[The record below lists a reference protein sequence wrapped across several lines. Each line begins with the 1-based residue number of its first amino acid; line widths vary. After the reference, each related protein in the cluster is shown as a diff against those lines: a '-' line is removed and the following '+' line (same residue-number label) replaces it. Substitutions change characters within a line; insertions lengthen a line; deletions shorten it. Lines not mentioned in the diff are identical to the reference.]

1 MEAHKQSVNTQSEN
15 DEIIDEMTNTSDSD
29 ELAMQEDHSVT
40 AATRPNFES
49 NTSLSNHP
57 LPYHNPIHLAIQQPL
72 NGLNI
77 YPVSFTD
84 SQSASL
90 ITDNR
95 NAANYEGIS
104 TNPPPP
110 ITISLYSDIQRSA
123 AAIHGDPQALPL
135 SVIPLT
141 DYPENE
147 YMPPPFRAPVLSV
160 PSSNTT
166 NNVTNNNSSEPM
178 NSSLQ
183 QTITNIQTAAKGE
196 SMQTVKKGGR
206 RRLNE
211 NACGNLANNTPE
223 TLAPKKRG
231 RKRKDGSNDIIGGKT
246 KDTLQEASRQSINAS
261 KLENSE
267 MNIDKAQ
274 KRNSEISNQ
283 SLNAVAELENVN
295 AEEKKKRRRPRKK
308 IGEKSDETID
318 NTTNDTKKHGSIT
331 KKSSA
336 AKKEN
341 MEELLCKQKSRM
353 AFPKGTFLI
362 RYCDLE
368 TLDCDQIWCVDNHHM
383 LLKYRLSSHIEG
395 KRRLY
400 LKSQPERFIG
410 WKCEEPWHFYELTIL
425 ERDRDGSK
433 VLVLYPDAKELAEC
447 REKARRQKQIAE
459 EMKRGLGTSRNS
471 GDIKEDFNVT
481 EENLI
486 KQTDIKD
493 RLLHKEG
500 NMEVEMVD
508 EAEKA
513 VERFILIPDNEYTE
527 TNDEHSGEGFSIENP
542 MEEEII
548 VTEDE
553 EDE

>member
-29 ELAMQEDHSVT
+29 ELAMQEVSQ
-40 AATRPNFES
+40 
-49 NTSLSNHP
+49 
-57 LPYHNPIHLAIQQPL
+57 LAIQQPL
-72 NGLNI
+72 NGLNL

-95 NAANYEGIS
+95 NAANYEEIS
-104 TNPPPP
+104 TNSPPP

-160 PSSNTT
+160 PTSNT
-166 NNVTNNNSSEPM
+166 TNNNSSEPM

-246 KDTLQEASRQSINAS
+246 KDTLQKASRQSINAS

-267 MNIDKAQ
+267 MNIDKAP

-295 AEEKKKRRRPRKK
+295 AEEKKKKRRPRKK
-308 IGEKSDETID
+308 IDEKSDETID
-318 NTTNDTKKHGSIT
+318 DTTNDTKKHGSIT

-336 AKKEN
+336 AKKES

-433 VLVLYPDAKELAEC
+433 VLVLYPEAKELAEC

-459 EMKRGLGTSRNS
+459 EMKRGLGTSRNY
-471 GDIKEDFNVT
+471 GDIKEDFDVT
-481 EENLI
+481 EENLV

-493 RLLHKEG
+493 RLLHKEE

-513 VERFILIPDNEYTE
+513 VERFILIPDSEYTE
-527 TNDEHSGEGFSIENP
+527 TNDEHSGEEFSIENP